1 MPLRARSLRLR
12 CGTYRFR
19 SRSKLDDALGTPD
32 LVNYRMPGD
41 STGYA
46 LRNWPSSWQY
56 LPDGGKLLWV
66 ESVSDMKI
74 LTNLRIFFRKLE
86 RMAGLQRVVE
96 RAEGVINLILNDSLR
111 ALVIA
116 GRALSNPITKRIV

>member
-1 MPLRARSLRLR
+1 MPLQKRTLGLRR
-12 CGTYRFR
+12 RVGICMMGRR
-19 SRSKLDDALGTPD
+19 NLDEALGMPD
-32 LVNYRMPGD
+32 LVQYYIPGD
-41 STGYA
+41 ATGEPIQPLGTFYA
-46 LRNWPSSWQY
+46 NNI
-56 LPDGGKLLWV
+56 
-66 ESVSDMKI
+66 SDIKKI
-74 LTNLRIFFRKLE
+74 TNLRIFFRKLE